1 MGEVDMAN
9 TKKIYLFAAYVGM
22 CLDLSAS
29 YAEQKNKHRLGF
41 LIGNFV
47 QYKYVLPRV
56 LTFIPSIRRHE

>member
-29 YAEQKNKHRLGF
+29 YAEQKNKEAESTDWDF
-41 LIGNFV
+41 
-47 QYKYVLPRV
+47 
-56 LTFIPSIRRHE
+56 